1 MSVVFLAST
10 TTSKVSG
17 LSVTDRTASA
27 PDTASIDI
35 TWDTMNDAIYK
46 VYYKPSAES
55 EYILSGETSFNTYT
69 VEGLNASEKYDIY
82 VQAYC
87 LTEENTGEASGIIST
102 YTCPASVSTFKI
114 VSEESHSISLSWD
127 ANPTG
132 SSYYI

>member
-55 EYILSGETSFNTYT
+55 EYILSGETS
-69 VEGLNASEKYDIY
+69 
-82 VQAYC
+82 
-87 LTEENTGEASGIIST
+87 LTHI
-102 YTCPASVSTFKI
+102 
-114 VSEESHSISLSWD
+114 L
-127 ANPTG
+127 
-132 SSYYI
+132 